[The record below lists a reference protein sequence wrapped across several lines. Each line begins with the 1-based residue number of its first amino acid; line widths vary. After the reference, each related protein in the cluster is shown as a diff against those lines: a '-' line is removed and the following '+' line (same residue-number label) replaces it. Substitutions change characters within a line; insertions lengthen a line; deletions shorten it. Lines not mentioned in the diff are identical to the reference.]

1 MENIFSLLLMLSA
14 PVKGAPYLDPGSGSF
29 ILQILI
35 ASLAGILI
43 VFRGYFTK
51 FFNLFRKS
59 KDDEAEDD
67 DFLNEDDGDD
77 DHQHDD
83 SN

>member
-1 MENIFSLLLMLSA
+1 MENIFSLLLLLSA
-14 PVKGAPYLDPGSGSF
+14 PVKGAAYLDPGSGSF

-43 VFRGYFTK
+43 VFRGYITK
-51 FFNLFRKS
+51 FFSLFRKS
-59 KDDEAEDD
+59 KGDEED
-67 DFLNEDDGDD
+67 DFLNEDDGDA

-83 SN
+83 SK